1 MVWYEWF
8 LVLMLPL
15 LVAMGLGLPV
25 AFAFIAVNVAG
36 AAALLGFGVGVGQL
50 VSNMTAGVTTYAL
63 APVPLFLLMGSLF
76 FHSGLARRVLDA
88 VDLMIGRVPARL
100 SYVTVATGTLFA
112 ALSGSSLANTGMLG
126 TLMVPE
132 MRRRGYKN
140 HMALG
145 PILGSGGLAVIIPP
159 SALAVLLGSLAQI
172 DIGALLLAG
181 LVPGV
186 ILAALYA
193 VVIYTQSRIDPSA
206 APYYVPDDDV
216 TMGKRIVI
224 IVREIAPMSIIVA
237 AVVGTIL
244 TGTATPTE
252 AAALG
257 TLAVLILTVA
267 YRALSWEAIHK
278 SLEDTT
284 RVTGMTFLLITASST
299 YSQLLAFSGASSGLV
314 RWATGFDV
322 GALGILLLM
331 LMVLLVL
338 GMLMDQVS
346 MMLIT
351 LPVFLPLA
359 LAFGFD
365 PIWFGLLML
374 LMLEVSFTTPP
385 FGLLLFVMQ
394 GVAPPGTSL
403 GTIARAAL
411 PYIGCVFLLIAILI
425 AVPDIAFV
433 FR

>member
-1 MVWYEWF
+1 MTWTLWF
-8 LVLMLPL
+8 LVLIGPL
-15 LVAMGLGLPV
+15 LVLMGLGLPV
-25 AFAFIAVNVAG
+25 AFAFIAVNIIG
-36 AAALLGFGVGVGQL
+36 AAALLGYGVGVGQL
-50 VSNMTAGVTTYAL
+50 VSNMTAGVSTYAL
-63 APVPLFLLMGSLF
+63 APVPLFLLMGALF

-88 VDLMIGRVPARL
+88 VDLLIGRVPARL
-100 SYVTVATGTLFA
+100 SYVTVGAGTVFA

-132 MRRRGYKN
+132 MQRRGYKP
-140 HMALG
+140 HMSLG

-181 LVPGV
+181 LVPGI
-186 ILAALYA
+186 ILAAFYCA
-193 VVIYTQSRIDPSA
+193 VIFVQIRLDPQA
-206 APYYVPDDDV
+206 APFYEPQAVPLGRRLV
-216 TMGKRIVI
+216 VAA
-224 IVREIAPMSIIVA
+224 REIAPMSLIVA

-257 TLAVLILTVA
+257 SVAVIVLALGFRVLSLA
-267 YRALSWEAIHK
+267 AIRK

-299 YSQLLAFSGASSGLV
+299 FSQLLAFSGASSGLV
-314 RWATGFDV
+314 RWATSFDV
-322 GALGILLLM
+322 GSLTILLLM
-331 LMVLLVL
+331 LAVLLVL

-351 LPVFLPLA
+351 LPVFLPLSIA
-359 LAFGFD
+359 YGFD
-365 PIWFGLLML
+365 PVWFGLLML

-403 GTIARAAL
+403 TTITRAAF
-411 PYIGCVFLLIAILI
+411 PYILCVFALIALLI

>member
-1 MVWYEWF
+1 VTWPLWF
-8 LVLMLPL
+8 LVLIGPL
-15 LVAMGLGLPV
+15 LVLMGLGLPV
-25 AFAFIAVNVAG
+25 AFAFIAVNVIG
-36 AAALLGFGVGVGQL
+36 ATALLGYGVGVGQL
-50 VSNMTAGVTTYAL
+50 VSNMTAGVSTYAL
-63 APVPLFLLMGSLF
+63 APVPLFLLMGALF

-88 VDLMIGRVPARL
+88 VDLLIGRVPARL
-100 SYVTVATGTLFA
+100 SYVTVGTGTVFA

-132 MRRRGYKN
+132 MQRRGYKP
-140 HMALG
+140 HMSLG

-181 LVPGV
+181 LVPG
-186 ILAALYA
+186 ILLAAFYCA
-193 VVIYTQSRIDPSA
+193 VIFVQIRIEPEA
-206 APYYVPDDDV
+206 APFYEPQAVPLGRRLLV
-216 TMGKRIVI
+216 AA
-224 IVREIAPMSIIVA
+224 REIAPMSLIVA

-257 TLAVLILTVA
+257 SVAVIVLALGFRTLSLA
-267 YRALSWEAIHK
+267 AIRK

-299 YSQLLAFSGASSGLV
+299 FSQLLAFSGASSGLV
-314 RWATGFDV
+314 RWATSFDV
-322 GALGILLLM
+322 GPLTILLLM
-331 LMVLLVL
+331 LAVLLVL

-351 LPVFLPLA
+351 LPVFLPLSIA
-359 LAFGFD
+359 YGFD
-365 PIWFGLLML
+365 PVWFGLLML

-394 GVAPPGTSL
+394 GVAPPGTTL
-403 GTIARAAL
+403 TTIARAAL
-411 PYIGCVFLLIAILI
+411 PYILCVFALIALLI

>member
-1 MVWYEWF
+1 MAWLEWF
-8 LVLMLPL
+8 LMLMVPL
-15 LVAMGLGLPV
+15 LVAMALGLPV
-25 AFAFIAVNVAG
+25 AFAFIAVNVIG

-88 VDLMIGRVPARL
+88 VDMMIGRVPARL

-186 ILAALYA
+186 ILAVLYA
-193 VVIYTQSRIDPSA
+193 GVIYVQSRIDPSA
-206 APYYVPDDDV
+206 APYYVPEDV
-216 TMGKRIVI
+216 PLARRIV
-224 IVREIAPMSIIVA
+224 VVLREVAPMSIIVA

-257 TLAVLILTVA
+257 TLAVLILAIA
-267 YRALSWEAIHK
+267 YRALSWDSIRK
-278 SLEDTT
+278 SLDDTT

-331 LMVLLVL
+331 LLVLLVL

-359 LAFGFD
+359 MTYGFD

-403 GTIARAAL
+403 GTIARAAT
-411 PYIGCVFLLIAILI
+411 PYIGCVFLLIALLI
-425 AVPDIAFV
+425 AFPQVSEV

>member
-1 MVWYEWF
+1 MAWFEWF

-25 AFAFIAVNVAG
+25 AFAFIAVNVVG
-36 AAALLGFGVGVGQL
+36 AAALLGFGVGVNQL

-76 FHSGLARRVLDA
+76 FHSGIARRVLDA

-186 ILAALYA
+186 ILAVLYA
-193 VVIYTQSRIDPSA
+193 AVIYTQSRIDPDA
-206 APYYVPDDDV
+206 APYYVSEDV
-216 TMGKRIVI
+216 PLGKRLVI
-224 IVREIAPMSIIVA
+224 IVREIAPMSLIVA

-267 YRALSWEAIHK
+267 FRAISWEAVRK

-314 RWATGFDV
+314 RWATGFEV
-322 GALGILLLM
+322 GAIGILLLM
-331 LMVLLVL
+331 LLVLLVL

-359 LAFGFD
+359 LTYGFD

-403 GTIARAAL
+403 GTIARAAT

-425 AVPDIAFV
+425 VFPDLASV

>member
-1 MVWYEWF
+1 MNWVGWF
-8 LVLMLPL
+8 VL
-15 LVAMGLGLPV
+15 LVGPLVVLMGLGLPV
-25 AFAFIAVNVAG
+25 AFAFITVNVIG

-88 VDLMIGRVPARL
+88 VDMMIGRVPARL
-100 SYVTVATGTLFA
+100 SYVTVASGTLFA

-126 TLMVPE
+126 TLLVPE
-132 MRRRGYKN
+132 MRARGYKT
-140 HMALG
+140 HMTLG

-181 LVPGV
+181 IVPGI
-186 ILAALYA
+186 ILAVMYA
-193 VVIYTQSRIDPSA
+193 GVIFLQARLDPEA
-206 APYYVPDDDV
+206 APYYAPEPIPL
-216 TMGKRIVI
+216 RRRAVI
-224 IVREIAPMSIIVA
+224 IAREVAPMSVIVA

-257 TLAVLILTVA
+257 TVAVLALTLA
-267 YRALSWEAIHK
+267 FRALSVDAIVK
-278 SLEDTT
+278 SLNDTT

-299 YSQLLAFSGASSGLV
+299 FSQLLAFSGASSGLV
-314 RWATGFDV
+314 RWATSFDA
-322 GALGILLLM
+322 GPLGILLMM
-331 LMVLLVL
+331 LFVLLIL

-359 LAFGFD
+359 STYHFD

-403 GTIARAAL
+403 PTIARAAL
-411 PYIGCVFLLIAILI
+411 PYIGCVFVLIAILI
-425 AVPDIAFV
+425 AVPDLATV